1 MTTSARPE
9 PASPVPGPAATP
21 AERLRAILT
30 EPGCVQAP
38 GVFDAVSARLLERA
52 GFRVG
57 HLSGAIASAV
67 GLGLPDLGYLHG
79 SDVAAL
85 AARITAVTTLPVIAD
100 ADTGYGNALHAR
112 RTVEQYARAGLAGLH
127 LEDQVSPKR
136 CGHMAGKE
144 VIDADEAAAK
154 VRAAVEAGT
163 GLVVIARTDA
173 MSVLGLDA
181 AIDRAG
187 RYAEAGA
194 DLVFVEGVTDE
205 ARLEQVHA
213 ALPAAGLMVNVSE
226 ADPRLDPL
234 QPARMAEL
242 GVKVAIYPVAPLL
255 AAARA
260 VQGVYAAIAR
270 DGHAKATDRMPWDE
284 LTDLLGQPELLDL
297 ESRYS

>member
-1 MTTSARPE
+1 MAPTQPRATGSA
-9 PASPVPGPAATP
+9 AD
-21 AERLRAILT
+21 RLRTILA

-38 GVFDAVSARLLERA
+38 GVFDAVSARLLERS

-85 AARITAVTTLPVIAD
+85 AARITAVTDLPVIAD

-112 RTVEQYARAGLAGLH
+112 RTAQQYARVGLAGLH
-127 LEDQVSPKR
+127 LEDQVNPKR
-136 CGHMAGKE
+136 CGHMAGKA
-144 VIDADEAAAK
+144 VIDEGEAVGK
-154 VRAAVEAGT
+154 VRAAVEADT

-181 AIDRAG
+181 AIERAG
-187 RYAEAGA
+187 AFAEAGA
-194 DLVFVEGVTDE
+194 DLVFVEGVTDAE
-205 ARLEQVHA
+205 RLATVHA
-213 ALPAAGLMVNVSE
+213 ALPDAALMVNISE
-226 ADPRLDPL
+226 ADPHLDPL
-234 QPARMAEL
+234 QPAELAAL

-260 VQGVYAAIAR
+260 TAEVYTAIAR
-270 DGHAKATDRMPWDE
+270 DGHAKATDRLAWDD
-284 LTDLLGQPELLDL
+284 LTDLLGLPELLDL
-297 ESRYS
+297 EQRYTD

>member
-1 MTTSARPE
+1 MTTTA
-9 PASPVPGPAATP
+9 
-21 AERLRAILT
+21 AERLRALLD
-30 EPGCVQAP
+30 EPGCIQAP
-38 GVFDAVSARLLERA
+38 GVFDAVSAQLLERA

-85 AARITAVTTLPVIAD
+85 AARITAVTSLPVIAD

-112 RTVEQYARAGLAGLH
+112 RTVEQYARVGLAGLH

-144 VIDADEAAAK
+144 VIETAEAVGK

-173 MSVLGLDA
+173 MSVLGLQA

-187 RYAEAGA
+187 EFARAGA
-194 DLVFVEGVTDE
+194 DLVFVEGVTDAE
-205 ARLEQVHA
+205 RLAEVHA
-213 ALPAAGLMVNVSE
+213 ALPDAKLMVNISE
-226 ADPRLDPL
+226 ADPKLDPL
-234 QPARMAEL
+234 QPAEL
-242 GVKVAIYPVAPLL
+242 EKYGVKIAIYPVAPLL
-255 AAARA
+255 AAAKA
-260 VQGVYAAIAR
+260 VQGVYAAIR
-270 DGHAKATDRMPWDE
+270 SEGHAKSTARLEWSE
-284 LTDLLGQPELLDL
+284 LTDLLGQPGLLDL
-297 ESRYS
+297 ESRYSS

>member
-1 MTTSARPE
+1 MTTTSTARASA
-9 PASPVPGPAATP
+9 
-21 AERLRAILT
+21 AERLRAILA

-38 GVFDAVSARLLERA
+38 GVFAAVSARLLERA

-79 SDVAAL
+79 TDVAAL
-85 AARITAVTTLPVIAD
+85 AARITAATDLPVIAD

-112 RTVEQYARAGLAGLH
+112 RTAEQYARAGLAGLH
-127 LEDQVSPKR
+127 VEDQVNPKR
-136 CGHMAGKE
+136 CGHMAGKD
-144 VIDADEAAAK
+144 VIDQDEAVGK

-181 AIDRAG
+181 AVERAQAF
-187 RYAEAGA
+187 AEAGA

-205 ARLEQVHA
+205 DRLARVHA
-213 ALPAAGLMVNVSE
+213 ALPGVGLMVNISE
-226 ADPRLDPL
+226 ADPSLKPL
-234 QPARMAEL
+234 TPDVLAGF
-242 GVKVAIYPVAPLL
+242 GVKVAIYPVAPML

-260 VQGVYAAIAR
+260 VAQTYAAIAR
-270 DGHAKATDRMPWDE
+270 DGNALAADRMPWDE
-284 LTDLLGQPELLDL
+284 LTDLLGLPDLLDL
-297 ESRYS
+297 EQRYS